1 MSEYPSHQDK
11 VMAHHKRYRSMYLL
25 LELLLELLLLVLL
38 ILLLYVFHHVHSRCT
53 YLGAACKTLARKL
66 WV

>member
-1 MSEYPSHQDK
+1 MD
-11 VMAHHKRYRSMYLL
+11 LL
-25 LELLLELLLLVLL
+25 LELLLKLVVVVVV
-38 ILLLYVFHHVHSRCT
+38 LLLYVFCHVHTRCT